1 MYYTEIC
8 NQCQR
13 EIPIGYM
20 YQDFGLCWDCGRGI
34 KFEYERKQ
42 SKASTLVNQAIAAGQ
57 LIRPDTCELCSKA
70 PGPSTDHPK
79 EIWWRQINRT
89 NRRIM
94 AHHWRGYEGDAALDV
109 WFICASCN
117 AMLQG
122 RKYHNG
128 SVSKEEARVIVLK
141 RRSQKEWA
149 RRWQQFKRARF
160 ALRDARL
167 YPITPYDDMG
177 N

>member
-1 MYYTEIC
+1 MLGLW
-8 NQCQR
+8 
-13 EIPIGYM
+13 PGY
-20 YQDFGLCWDCGRGI
+20 QVRI
-34 KFEYERKQ
+34 ERKQ

-57 LIRPDTCELCSKA
+57 LIRPDTCELCGKT
-70 PGPSTDHPK
+70 PGPAPEHTK
-79 EIWWRQINRT
+79 EIWWTERNQT
-89 NRRIM
+89 NRRIV
-94 AHHWRGYEGDAALDV
+94 AHHWKGYEADAAMDV
-109 WFICASCN
+109 LWICASCN
-117 AMLQG
+117 CLLRG

-149 RRWQQFKRARF
+149 RRWQQLKRARF

-167 YPITPYDDMG
+167 YPITPYDYLG